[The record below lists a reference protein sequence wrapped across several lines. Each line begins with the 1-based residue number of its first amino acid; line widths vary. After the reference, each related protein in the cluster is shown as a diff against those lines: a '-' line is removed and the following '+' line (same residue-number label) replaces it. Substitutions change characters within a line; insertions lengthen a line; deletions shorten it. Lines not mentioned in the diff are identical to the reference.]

1 MDDLQRIKILNNAK
15 DFFRNE
21 IVNSHLEGATKRAS
35 SLKSYKINPFLLAY
49 LANFLEG
56 TSTPESFA
64 KALIYPRLLSTSI
77 TTTFGN
83 KAQKMISELF
93 EGMMGS
99 VVQGIDIEFIDA
111 HDGRKKY
118 CQLKSGPNTINKD
131 DVKTIIDHFQA
142 VQNLARTNNLDLRVD
157 DMMVGVLYG
166 EKSELSS
173 HYKKID
179 NHFPVVIGKEFWSR
193 LTGKENFYFEISNV
207 IGEVALEIDG
217 TQKLQEIIALLS
229 KEIEEV
235 FPPNTFSS

>member
-1 MDDLQRIKILNNAK
+1 MDDQQRIKILNNAK

-64 KALIYPRLLSTSI
+64 KALVFPRLLSTSI

-93 EGMMGS
+93 DGMMGS

-111 HDGRKKY
+111 YDGRKKY

-131 DVKTIIDHFQA
+131 DVKTIIDHFQS

-157 DMMVGVLYG
+157 DMIIGVLYG
-166 EKSELSS
+166 ETNELSS
-173 HYKKID
+173 HYKKIND
-179 NHFPVVIGKEFWSR
+179 RFPVIIGKEFWSR
-193 LTGKENFYFEISNV
+193 LTGKENFYFEISNA
-207 IGEVALEIDG
+207 IGQVALEIDG
-217 TQKLQEIIALLS
+217 SEKLQETIDTLAD
-229 KEIEEV
+229 EIRKV
-235 FPPNTFSS
+235 FPSDTFS